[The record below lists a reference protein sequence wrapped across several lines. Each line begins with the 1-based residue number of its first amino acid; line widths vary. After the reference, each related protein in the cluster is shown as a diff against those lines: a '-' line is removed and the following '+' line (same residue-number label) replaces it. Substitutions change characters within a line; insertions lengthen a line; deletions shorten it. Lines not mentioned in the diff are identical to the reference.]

1 MASYNATR
9 GFCLEELKKKM
20 KVKAAEVVFKC
31 MLGPTEQGGQKAV
44 ESAPVKCG
52 LKCSAFCLL
61 SLA

>member
-31 MLGPTEQGGQKAV
+31 MLGPIEQGGQKAV
-44 ESAPVKCG
+44 ESAPVK
-52 LKCSAFCLL
+52 L
-61 SLA
+61 